1 MLGRL
6 REVGTEVGEP
16 HVADGYETVGPV
28 HQPGTDFRELLVA
41 KSNSGDTGGEG
52 VGCRAQETDQIGA
65 PSMLKQT
72 TPFCK
77 TRSQRKGEK
86 RDHTLSIPRNQRHN
100 KNQS

>member
-16 HVADGYETVGPV
+16 HVADRYETVGPV
-28 HQPGTDFRELLVA
+28 HQPSTDFRELLVA
-41 KSNSGDTGGEG
+41 KSRSGITGDEG
-52 VGCRAQETDQIGA
+52 VGYRAQETDQIGA

-77 TRSQRKGEK
+77 TRSQRKDERK
-86 RDHTLSIPRNQRHN
+86 KPHPS
-100 KNQS
+100 